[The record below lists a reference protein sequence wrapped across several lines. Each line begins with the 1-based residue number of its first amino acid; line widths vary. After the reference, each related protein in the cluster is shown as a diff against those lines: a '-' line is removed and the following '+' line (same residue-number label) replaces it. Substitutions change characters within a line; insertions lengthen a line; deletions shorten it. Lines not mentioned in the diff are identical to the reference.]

1 MTAPLYRLNRA
12 APAGLPMLA
21 YDGQGRAWTDLANQP
36 PEVLLACGLVEAP
49 PQPVFNAASEM
60 VVWDVGQEA
69 WRIEAKPVAGMTGPL
84 AAAQGLG

>member
-1 MTAPLYRLNRA
+1 
-12 APAGLPMLA
+12 MLA
-21 YDGQGRAWTDLANQP
+21 YDGEGRAWTDLANQP

-49 PQPVFNAASEM
+49 PQPVFDAASQV

-69 WRIEAKPVAGMTGPL
+69 WRIEPKPVAGITGPL